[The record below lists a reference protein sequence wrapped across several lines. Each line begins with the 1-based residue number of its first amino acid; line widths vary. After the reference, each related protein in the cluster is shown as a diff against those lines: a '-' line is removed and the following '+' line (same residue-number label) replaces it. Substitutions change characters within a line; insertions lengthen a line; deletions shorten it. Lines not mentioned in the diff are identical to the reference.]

1 MKSDLQTVK
10 TNGLNFKI
18 SYKIYFTL
26 FKEAV
31 SLANTKMKEV
41 LEKGKGVL
49 HLAPTWVPRGFNEP
63 GKRLRLHPDDYF
75 AFGMDRGGICERWLG
90 SVTVALNGPKTGPT
104 EGMSFVLA
112 DESGEEKILFADMV
126 KELGSEIIGSDLQNK
141 YGTWP
146 TFAKLYDY
154 DKPLFH
160 HLHLTEE
167 KAAKIGKHGKPEA
180 YYFPIQYN
188 QYMGRFPLTYFGFDP
203 STTKEQVKECI
214 REYDNKDNRIT
225 ELSRAYRIQLGTG
238 WYTPAGV
245 IHAPASVVTYEPQ
258 WNSDVNTIMENV
270 THGEVNPHNLLTDC
284 APAEEKD
291 DIEALFSQIDWD
303 ESTRSDYKETYFRA
317 PKPLPATQKGLSE
330 QWVAYA
336 NEWVAAKE
344 VIVAPNAEITLYDQA
359 CYCALITQGHGTFG
373 VFECEAPGLLHVD
386 QLSGDEFFVA
396 ETAAKSG
403 IKVKN
408 TSSYEP
414 LIILQNFANN
424 NPEVPATI

>member
-1 MKSDLQTVK
+1 MYMERIRK
-10 TNGLNFKI
+10 
-18 SYKIYFTL
+18 L
-26 FKEAV
+26 F
-31 SLANTKMKEV
+31 
-41 LEKGKGVL
+41 EKGEGVL
-49 HLAPTWVPRGFNEP
+49 QLTPTWVPRGFNEP
-63 GKRLRLHPDDYF
+63 GHRLRLHPNDTY

-112 DESGEEKILFADMV
+112 DAGTGEKLLFAEV
-126 KELGSEIIGSDLQNK
+126 VTELGADLIGPALFQK

-167 KAAKIGKHGKPEA
+167 RANKIGRHGKPEA

-188 QYMGRFPLTYFGFDP
+188 AYLGRFPLTYFGFDP
-203 STTKEQVKECI
+203 STSKEEVKECI
-214 REYDNKDNRIT
+214 RNYDKFDTRIT
-225 ELSRAYRIQLGTG
+225 ELSRAYRVQLGTG

-270 THGEVNPHNLLTDC
+270 TMGEVNPHNLLTDC
-284 APAEEKD
+284 QSPEEKD
-291 DIEALFSQIDWD
+291 DVESLFAQIDWE
-303 ESTRSDYKETYFRA
+303 ESTRPDYKQTYFRP
-317 PKPLPATQKGLSE
+317 PKPLPETQNGLSE
-330 QWVAYA
+330 KWVAYA
-336 NEWVAAKE
+336 NEWIAAKE
-344 VIVAPNAEITLYDQA
+344 VTVSPGASVTLYDEA
-359 CYCALITQGHGTFG
+359 CYCGLVVQGHGRFG
-373 VFECEAPGLLHVD
+373 TFECEAPGVLRYG
-386 QLSGDEFFVA
+386 QISGDEFFVS
-396 ETAAKSG
+396 EAAGKKG
-403 IKVKN
+403 IAIKN

-424 NPEVPATI
+424 NPAVPATV

>member
-1 MKSDLQTVK
+1 MSSDNIK
-10 TNGLNFKI
+10 KILNQ
-18 SYKIYFTL
+18 
-26 FKEAV
+26 
-31 SLANTKMKEV
+31 
-41 LEKGKGVL
+41 GKGVL
-49 HLAPTWVPRGFNEP
+49 QLTPTWVPRGFNEP
-63 GKRLRLHPDDYF
+63 GHRLRLHPDDYF

-104 EGMSFVLA
+104 EGMSYVLVDA
-112 DESGEEKILFADMV
+112 ETREKVLFADVV
-126 KELGSEIIGSDLQNK
+126 KELGAELIGDELQET

-167 KAAKIGKHGKPEA
+167 RANKIGRHGKPEA

-188 QYMGRFPLTYFGFDP
+188 AYLGKFPLTYFGFDP
-203 STTKEQVKECI
+203 STTKEEVKECI
-214 REYDNKDNRIT
+214 RNYGKQDTRIT
-225 ELSRAYRIQLGTG
+225 ELSRAYRVQLGTG

-270 THGEVNPHNLLTDC
+270 TMGEVNATNLLTDC
-284 APAEEKD
+284 QPAEEKGD
-291 DIEALFSQIDWD
+291 VDALFDQIDWE
-303 ESTRSDYKETYFRA
+303 ESTRTDYKQKYFRA
-317 PKPLPATQKGLSE
+317 PKPLPETQKGLSE

-336 NEWVAAKE
+336 NEWIAAKE
-344 VIVAPNAEITLYDQA
+344 VTVAPGAKVKLSDQA
-359 CYCALITQGHGTFG
+359 CYCALVVQGHGKFG
-373 VFECEAPGLLHVD
+373 VYECEAPGVLRFEDV
-386 QLSGDEFFVA
+386 SGDEFFVA
-396 ETAAKSG
+396 ESAAKKG
-403 IKVKN
+403 VTVEN

-424 NPEVPATI
+424 NPAVPQTL